1 MRRAC
6 RDTGLLKLPQVSTS
20 WRGIPELDPTLS
32 ELQGGVCGSRDTQGP
47 RRSGPSVAQGARP
60 AWPVLGGGVGG
71 LRGGGAH
78 QHVSHSLIGS
88 GGTRVSVSQN

>member
-32 ELQGGVCGSRDTQGP
+32 ELQGGVCGLRDTQGP

-60 AWPVLGGGVGG
+60 AWPVLGVGWEGSVGG
-71 LRGGGAH
+71 API
-78 QHVSHSLIGS
+78 SMSL
-88 GGTRVSVSQN
+88 TRSSARAALVFP